1 MQRRAIPSRSTGGG
15 SSGGP
20 SGGGALST
28 AASLSRSATN
38 KRRKKH
44 SPIIILPLS
53 LILIMV
59 IMWIFFPAKVM
70 EVEKEAEV
78 VTHDLAEKAIQAEH
92 DVEDWWRGQQQP
104 GGGDGQQQDI
114 QQQDAHN
121 SDSEEQILQDKLAAS
136 RAASAR
142 MESQGS
148 QWVDGEKKLKQKLQ
162 ELYDQQQQGKHL
174 GVPVLTRWLGD
185 DIPVYVTP
193 DMDVDVEQWKKQVQD
208 KYAEM
213 RREEEEWQKE
223 MSKLIEKRERDIG
236 ITTS

>member
-1 MQRRAIPSRSTGGG
+1 MQRRAFPARPTGGG

-20 SGGGALST
+20 SRGGLST
-28 AASLSRSATN
+28 AASLSRN

-44 SPIIILPLS
+44 SPIILLPLS

-59 IMWIFFPAKVM
+59 IMWIFFPAKVR

-78 VTHDLAEKAIQAEH
+78 VTHDLAKKAIQAEH
-92 DVEDWWRGQQQP
+92 DVEDWWRGQQQQ
-104 GGGDGQQQDI
+104 GGGGGGNDGGNGKRQQDV
-114 QQQDAHN
+114 HN
-121 SDSEEQILQDKLAAS
+121 SEEEEEILQDKLARS

-148 QWVDGEKKLKQKLQ
+148 RWVDGEKKLKQKLL
-162 ELYDQQQQGKHL
+162 ELYDQQQQGKYL

-223 MSKLIEKRERDIG
+223 MAKLIEQRERDIG